1 MKYKTTLR
9 TNEPVAITIGNFD
22 GIHKGHQRLLHE
34 LSAMAQT
41 LQCTPVM
48 VTFSPHILMVVR
60 PEIYVRYLTTL
71 EEKLALAKHYGN
83 IPNSIVIEFTPE
95 VAAMTAE
102 AFMDNLCAR
111 FPLKG
116 LVVGEDFRLGHNRMG
131 DIHFLKHYGEQHTIS
146 VQAIVLEE
154 AEKTRIS
161 STRIRSLVNEGSIS
175 EANELLG
182 HPVIVSGIVQH
193 GDQRGRTIGFPTA
206 NLRPDPHKLLPADG
220 VYVTRI
226 RVHHDTE
233 SDLYTNSTVYNGVTN
248 IGVRPTFNGQER
260 LVEAHILDKNLDLYD
275 KAITVEFITRLRGE
289 QRFSGI
295 EALKSQIAAD
305 ANQARQLLEEPTDRV
320 H

>member
-1 MKYKTTLR
+1 MEYTTTLHM
-9 TNEPVAITIGNFD
+9 NQPIAITIGNFD

-34 LSAMAQT
+34 LNAMAHT
-41 LQCTPVM
+41 LDCTSAM
-48 VTFSPHILMVVR
+48 VTFSPHPLTVVR
-60 PEIYVRYLTTL
+60 PEIYLYYLTTL
-71 EEKLALAKHYGN
+71 QEKLALAKRYGN
-83 IPNSIVIEFTPE
+83 VRDSAVINFTPE

-102 AFMDNLCAR
+102 AFMDDLRAH

-116 LVVGEDFRLGHNRMG
+116 LVVGEDFSFGHNRMG
-131 DIHFLKHYGEQHTIS
+131 NIHFLKAYGEQHDIA
-146 VQAIVLEE
+146 VQAIALEE

-161 STRIRSLVNEGSIS
+161 STRIRSLVSAGTIS

-220 VYVTRI
+220 VYAVRV

-248 IGVRPTFNGQER
+248 IGIRPTFNGQER
-260 LVEAHILDKNLDLYD
+260 LVEAHIFDANPDLYD
-275 KAITVEFITRLRGE
+275 KAITIEFIIRLRGE

-295 EALKSQIAAD
+295 EALKAQIAAD
-305 ANQARQLLEEPTDRV
+305 AHQARQLLQTR
-320 H
+320 